1 MAGHTRLKAAKK
13 LGLKTVPCVIADDLT
28 EEQIR
33 AYRLADNKTSEFA
46 TWDLPGLKLELKEIK
61 LDMPKFGFDLSFP
74 GYPASS
80 REDLT
85 PYRPEPEPEPDRN
98 EPPVIV
104 EDDYEQE
111 PPKQP
116 KAKRGDM
123 YQLGRHRL
131 MCGDATN
138 EQNIIALMGGASC

>member
-33 AYRLADNKTSEFA
+33 AYRLADNKTSELA

-85 PYRPEPEPEPDRN
+85 PYHPGPEPEENKDGEAVTYN
-98 EPPVIV
+98 SGQENDTGGAD
-104 EDDYEQE
+104 DDY
-111 PPKQP
+111 PPP
-116 KAKRGDM
+116 TRIAGDEFS
-123 YQLGRHRL
+123 L
-131 MCGDATN
+131 
-138 EQNIIALMGGASC
+138 S